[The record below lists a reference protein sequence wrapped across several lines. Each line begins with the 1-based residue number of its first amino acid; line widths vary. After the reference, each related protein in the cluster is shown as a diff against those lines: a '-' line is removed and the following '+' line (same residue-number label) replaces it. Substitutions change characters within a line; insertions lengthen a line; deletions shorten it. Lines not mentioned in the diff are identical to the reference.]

1 MLLPNPSIYA
11 LVQQKTWRSEDAG
24 SNSNLVP
31 VLQRQVGADLEL
43 QTSSDNRVPP
53 LVGK

>member
-1 MLLPNPSIYA
+1 MLLLNPYLCSGSA
-11 LVQQKTWRSEDAG
+11 KTWRSEDAG
-24 SNSNLVP
+24 SNNNLVP
-31 VLQRQVGADLEL
+31 ALQREVGADLEL